1 MQNTNLLSA
10 MIEKTW
16 NVHHIETHLALR
28 FLYSRLNWVN
38 NIQPNLYEQNRSH
51 GRWGHNLGKIYS
63 KSFVFSWAI
72 AYLMVNHLS
81 IEKYFIGCVLVFNF
95 WGKCDTM
102 SLLWTTKKY
111 LCEVDYAFFG
121 VFHVFIGVLCCSSI
135 AILLGGLI
143 SGEGGLT
150 GWLTAFLR

>member
-51 GRWGHNLGKIYS
+51 GHWGHNLGKIYS

-95 WGKCDTM
+95 WGKCDTI
-102 SLLWTTKKY
+102 SLLWTT
-111 LCEVDYAFFG
+111 LVTAA
-121 VFHVFIGVLCCSSI
+121 VFDSI
-135 AILLGGLI
+135 NFTKFSLPILGLPKLWKRTFKF
-143 SGEGGLT
+143 ENFK
-150 GWLTAFLR
+150 AN